1 MRRSLSLATVAF
13 ALLIPAAQAEDSP
26 QSLALAKQ
34 VMELNGSTAAY
45 EDYNKNLD
53 HMVDQLKASMPGV
66 DDATIADIKKIA
78 VEEFTA
84 YRPTLIDGIA
94 HSYAKHFS
102 ERDLKALVAFYRT
115 EAGKHFAAE
124 TPAVTQEILALN
136 APFTRQFLQRIR
148 EYFAAKIAAEA
159 AKTPEPAKAPEP
171 ASPESPKDKSK

>member
-1 MRRSLSLATVAF
+1 MRRSLILAAATL
-13 ALLIPAAQAEDSP
+13 ALLIPAAHAEDSASP

-34 VMELNGSTAAY
+34 VMELNGSAAAY
-45 EDYNKNLD
+45 ENYDKNLD
-53 HMVDQLKASMPGV
+53 RMVEQLKASMPGV

-102 ERDLKALVAFYRT
+102 ERDLKALVAFYKSD
-115 EAGKHFAAE
+115 AGKHFAAE
-124 TPAVTQEILALN
+124 TPAVTQEILDLN
-136 APFTRQFLQRIR
+136 APFTRRFLQRFR
-148 EYFAAKIAAEA
+148 EYIASKIAADA
-159 AKTPEPAKAPEP
+159 AKTAEP